1 MKRQKIIAAVIIAFA
16 MLVLCGCGDLV
27 VEKNASK
34 TAEIGKLTVDI
45 PEGYRTYEEYQKLT
59 DKYGDFFT
67 EDDFDRWLEPI
78 YGVKPE
84 YKYFANV
91 DLGTLS
97 TNWFSEEY
105 SEDEIWEGQKEYEE
119 LQQPDELSYEE
130 LDIEG
135 LEDVRLGSYI
145 ANHTV
150 SHMEGDKKVFDEGDV
165 AFAAF
170 TYEGQ
175 VYLFELFESSTQV
188 QATTLKETRQRMV
201 DMLESI
207 GTHLA
212 EE

>member
-1 MKRQKIIAAVIIAFA
+1 MKRQKMIAAVVIAFA
-16 MLVLCGCGDLV
+16 MLMLCGCGDLV
-27 VEKNASK
+27 VEKSGGKAV
-34 TAEIGKLTVDI
+34 EIGKLTVDI

-59 DKYGDFFT
+59 DKYGDFYT

-84 YKYFANV
+84 YKFFANI
-91 DLGTLS
+91 DLGELS

-105 SEDEIWEGQKEYEE
+105 GEDEIWEGQMESVEPYEPE
-119 LQQPDELSYEE
+119 ELSYEE
-130 LDIEG
+130 LNIEG
-135 LEDVRLGSYI
+135 IEDVRLGSYLSNNTI
-145 ANHTV
+145 
-150 SHMEGDKKVFDEGDV
+150 SHMEGDKEVFDEGDV

-175 VYLFELFESSTQV
+175 VYLFELRESDTQA
-188 QATTLKETRQRMV
+188 QSTTLKETRQRMV